1 MLDLEA
7 VVTAKLTSTQYR
19 RSVLFQEGLEIPCQ
33 VKAEMIATE
42 KNKRILAPLDLV
54 NKNYKDLPLEK
65 EIKVGS
71 FLASENSQEK
81 LKKQNKKL
89 ISGATSIRNLRV

>member
-1 MLDLEA
+1 
-7 VVTAKLTSTQYR
+7 
-19 RSVLFQEGLEIPCQ
+19 
-33 VKAEMIATE
+33 MIATE
-42 KNKRILAPLDLV
+42 KNKLILAPLDLV

-81 LKKQNKKL
+81 KKKKL
-89 ISGATSIRNLRV
+89 ISRATSIRNLRV

>member
-1 MLDLEA
+1 
-7 VVTAKLTSTQYR
+7 
-19 RSVLFQEGLEIPCQ
+19 
-33 VKAEMIATE
+33 MIATE
-42 KNKRILAPLDLV
+42 KNKLILAPLDLV

-81 LKKQNKKL
+81 KKKKKKL
-89 ISGATSIRNLRV
+89 ISGATSIINLRV